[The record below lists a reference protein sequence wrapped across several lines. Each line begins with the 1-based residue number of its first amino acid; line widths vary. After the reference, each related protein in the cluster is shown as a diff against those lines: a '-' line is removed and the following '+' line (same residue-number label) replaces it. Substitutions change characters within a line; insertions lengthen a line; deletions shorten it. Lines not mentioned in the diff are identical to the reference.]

1 MWAWG
6 VSGMAIE
13 WHGYFD
19 YSTFHD
25 PIGNFDFCTAD
36 TACTASDYDCNL
48 NTTDAGGT
56 GASAKVRPL
65 ATAKQIAIAITVTDA
80 RMTFSL
86 SPAPWNMPTRTVPAW
101 DRPSGTMKAIEAS

>member
-1 MWAWG
+1 MKAYHAHVTEIQDGVTWGSLWAWG
-6 VSGMAIE
+6 VAGMAIE

-56 GASAKVRPL
+56 GASSVGPGP
-65 ATAKQIAIAITVTDA
+65 
-80 RMTFSL
+80 F
-86 SPAPWNMPTRTVPAW
+86 
-101 DRPSGTMKAIEAS
+101 